1 MTGKGWRL
9 FKVVSVMLVVSAL
22 VCGYLLSTY
31 NSVLAWI
38 MLLVVALISIAY
50 LTLFLQS
57 EKNLHSFVSEMEAQ
71 LDMTISD
78 SLEKFPAPALIIDE
92 EGTIIWFN
100 KAFSEKIHPE
110 DSYGQKITKLIDI
123 DLDKLT
129 DDSDSVEFDSGD
141 YRIIA
146 TTTEKTDDDDTPISR
161 LTMLYFQDISEMK
174 EISRRYMDERVYV
187 TMIMIDNLEEMLSN
201 SKDSD
206 KGHITMQIDRL
217 IENFI
222 DEHNGVVRK
231 NATDRYF
238 AMLADEEV
246 RKLEDEQF
254 HSILDKAHE
263 IMISEHY
270 PVTLSVGIG
279 KGGANIAESEE
290 LAREALEMTQGR
302 GGDQVAIKEGADF
315 KFFGGASQG
324 VGKSTKVKT
333 RIFTTSLI
341 NLIYESDNV
350 IVMGHKRGDLDA
362 VGSAAGLVGAIR
374 GIGHNA
380 YVYSNFSD
388 TNAMPLIN
396 RLRDNID
403 DDIELFISED
413 AALRSFTEN
422 TLLIIVDTNEIS
434 QIDSTALYEK
444 ASSVNEKNP
453 HIVYIDHHRQSPT
466 TSISNAVINLHE
478 PYASSAA
485 EMVTEVIQ
493 YLPLH
498 EQIQNYYAD
507 ALLSGIMLDT
517 KNFIT
522 KTGART
528 FEAAAYLRKI
538 GADPVAV
545 KLLFASTYDMEVLRA
560 RLITTAQVHKRCS
573 VAIAEETAPNVMIAA
588 SQAADEMLNIE
599 GVDAGFVVYP
609 TDTGANISA
618 RSYGA
623 INVQVIMEG
632 FKEKVEGAS
641 GGGHQ
646 TMAASQL
653 PGVDV
658 RRARQ
663 LLLEEIDNYVL
674 KTTVTVN

>member
-254 HSILDKAHE
+254 HSILDKGHE
-263 IMISEHY
+263 I
-270 PVTLSVGIG
+270 
-279 KGGANIAESEE
+279 
-290 LAREALEMTQGR
+290 
-302 GGDQVAIKEGADF
+302 
-315 KFFGGASQG
+315 
-324 VGKSTKVKT
+324 
-333 RIFTTSLI
+333 
-341 NLIYESDNV
+341 
-350 IVMGHKRGDLDA
+350 
-362 VGSAAGLVGAIR
+362 
-374 GIGHNA
+374 
-380 YVYSNFSD
+380 
-388 TNAMPLIN
+388 
-396 RLRDNID
+396 
-403 DDIELFISED
+403 
-413 AALRSFTEN
+413 
-422 TLLIIVDTNEIS
+422 
-434 QIDSTALYEK
+434 
-444 ASSVNEKNP
+444 
-453 HIVYIDHHRQSPT
+453 
-466 TSISNAVINLHE
+466 
-478 PYASSAA
+478 
-485 EMVTEVIQ
+485 
-493 YLPLH
+493 
-498 EQIQNYYAD
+498 
-507 ALLSGIMLDT
+507 
-517 KNFIT
+517 
-522 KTGART
+522 
-528 FEAAAYLRKI
+528 
-538 GADPVAV
+538 
-545 KLLFASTYDMEVLRA
+545 
-560 RLITTAQVHKRCS
+560 
-573 VAIAEETAPNVMIAA
+573 
-588 SQAADEMLNIE
+588 
-599 GVDAGFVVYP
+599 
-609 TDTGANISA
+609 
-618 RSYGA
+618 
-623 INVQVIMEG
+623 
-632 FKEKVEGAS
+632 
-641 GGGHQ
+641 
-646 TMAASQL
+646 
-653 PGVDV
+653 
-658 RRARQ
+658 
-663 LLLEEIDNYVL
+663 
-674 KTTVTVN
+674 